1 MPSDAAKSAFAA
13 QIDALLPQTQCTRC
27 GYPDCAAYALAI
39 AGGQADINRC
49 PPGGSE
55 GIARLSALLR
65 RAALP
70 LDPGCGTEGSRRL
83 AVVDPEQCIGCTLCL
98 QACPVDAIAGV
109 AKRMH
114 SVIAQWCTGCELC
127 LPPCPVDCIR
137 MEPLSDESLAR
148 ATGRAAWS
156 ADQANE
162 ARQRYARHAL
172 HHPRRQS
179 GAAQDRGETKPESGE
194 VMSDEGAPSASSS
207 AHPPTSPAA
216 DRKAILL
223 QAAMERARQRIAGK
237 PKS

>member
-49 PPGGSE
+49 PPGGAE

-70 LDPGCGTEGSRRL
+70 LDPSCGTEGSRHL
-83 AVVDPEQCIGCTLCL
+83 AVVDPAQCIGCTLCL

-137 MEPLSDESLAR
+137 MEPMPDGSLAR
-148 ATGRAAWS
+148 ATGWAAWS
-156 ADQANE
+156 ADQANA
-162 ARQRYARHAL
+162 ARQRYARHVL
-172 HHPRRQS
+172 RHPRQQASAAPDS
-179 GAAQDRGETKPESGE
+179 GEPAPESTE
-194 VMSDEGAPSASSS
+194 MPSDERALSASPST
-207 AHPPTSPAA
+207 HSPANLAA
-216 DRKAILL
+216 DRKAALL
-223 QAAMERARQRIAGK
+223 HAAMERARQRLAG